1 MSTDMK
7 NIASS
12 LLPEFDLE
20 IAGTRKVLER
30 VKDDDWA
37 FKPHAKS
44 FSMGELAAHVATI
57 PEWLT
62 GTLNAPSF
70 DMAPGGV
77 PAESPRPASAREAL
91 ALFLEGVKAA
101 RAALAATPDSA
112 FAEPWSLLENGKVW
126 FTMPRSAVVRGFVMN
141 HLIHHRAQLTV
152 YLRLRDVPVPA
163 LYGPSADEN

>member
-1 MSTDMK
+1 MSTDPK
-7 NIASS
+7 SIASS

-20 IAGTRKVLER
+20 MAGTRKVLER
-30 VKDDDWA
+30 VKDEDWA
-37 FKPHAKS
+37 FKPTRSRSRWAS
-44 FSMGELAAHVATI
+44 CRPRRDDPGVADRDAQR
-57 PEWLT
+57 PLVRH
-62 GTLNAPSF
+62 G
-70 DMAPGGV
+70 PGRRPGRV
-77 PAESPRPASAREAL
+77 PRPGSAREAL

-101 RAALAATPDSA
+101 RAALEATADPA

-163 LYGPSADEN
+163 LYGPSADES

>member
-1 MSTDMK
+1 MSTDPK
-7 NIASS
+7 SLAAS

-20 IAGTRKVLER
+20 MAGTRKVLER
-30 VKDDDWA
+30 VKDEDWA

-44 FSMGELAAHVATI
+44 FSMGELAGHVATI

-77 PAESPRPASAREAL
+77 PAEFSRPASAREAL

-101 RAALAATPDSA
+101 RAALEATADPA
-112 FAEPWSLLENGKVW
+112 FAEPWSLLENGKAW

-163 LYGPSADEN
+163 LYGPSADES